1 MRSWLLGL
9 AALFVG
15 ACAEL
20 SSPTDASRAL
30 GPPLASVSAEGRISL
45 RQGER
50 RDHLRFRWE
59 HSPGSDVVL
68 LMSPLGQGLAELTRD
83 KDGVRLTQPNQPAIS
98 AETLPQLAQRV
109 LGAPLPLDAMADW
122 LRGARP
128 ELSGEV
134 DGWRVVISETSAYR
148 QRRLLRVMEARREDV
163 DFKLIVD
170 DWDAPE

>member
-1 MRSWLLGL
+1 MRSWLVCLV
-9 AALFVG
+9 ALLPG
-15 ACAEL
+15 ACAEFPPL
-20 SSPTDASRAL
+20 TDSAFVL
-30 GPPLASVSAEGRISL
+30 GPPLQNVSAEGRISL

-59 HSPGSDVVL
+59 HTAGSDVVL

-83 KDGVRLTQPNQPAIS
+83 KDGARLTQPNQATIT
-98 AETLPQLAQRV
+98 AETLSQLAQRV
-109 LGAPLPLDAMADW
+109 FGAPLPLEAMADW

-134 DGWRVVISETSAYR
+134 EGWRVVISDTSAYR
-148 QRRLLRVMEARREDV
+148 ERRLLRVMEARREDV
-163 DFKLIVD
+163 EFKLIVD